1 MNRGQAY
8 TLEGIIGAI
17 VIASALVIG
26 LQAVDPAP
34 WTQTDPTNPEELR
47 TQSQD
52 LLDAASDTGALHTGI
67 RCSDD
72 GTPPSGDAFMDGT
85 GLANL
90 TANALATDNYRI
102 SVEYGDSTT
111 GDREAS
117 VVVAGRPGRT
127 SATVTRQVAIFDS
140 DAVLTYDGDECDQ
153 PTLDPETLGEST
165 AGFYID
171 DQHPGTELYAVV
183 TIRVV
188 VW

>member
-47 TQSQD
+47 SQSQD
-52 LLDAASDTGALHTGI
+52 LLDAASDSGALHTGI
-67 RCSDD
+67 RCSD
-72 GTPPSGDAFMDGT
+72 GAGPPSGEAFMEGT

-90 TANALATDNYRI
+90 TDNALATDNYRI
-102 SVEYGDSTT
+102 SVEYVDPST
-111 GDREAS
+111 GDRVES
-117 VVVAGRPGRT
+117 VLVAGQPGRT
-127 SATVTRQVAIFDS
+127 SATVTRQVAIFDT
-140 DAVLTYDGDECDQ
+140 DAELTYDGEECSR
-153 PTLDPETLGEST
+153 PTLEPQTIGES
-165 AGFYID
+165 GDFYIP
-171 DQHPGTELYAVV
+171 DQHSSDLYAVV
-183 TIRVV
+183 TVRVI

>member
-52 LLDAASDTGALHTGI
+52 LVDAASDSGALHTAI
-67 RCSDD
+67 RCSND
-72 GTPPSGDAFMDGT
+72 GTPPSSEAFMEGT

-102 SVEYGDSTT
+102 SVESVDPST
-111 GDREAS
+111 GDRQEW
-117 VVVAGRPGRT
+117 VIVAGQPGRT

-153 PTLDPETLGEST
+153 PTLDAGTLGDSGE
-165 AGFYID
+165 FYID
-171 DQHPGTELYAVV
+171 DHHSGVLYAVV
-183 TIRVV
+183 TVRVI

>member
-52 LLDAASDTGALHTGI
+52 LLDAASDTGALHTAI

-72 GTPPSGDAFMDGT
+72 GTPPSSEAFMEGT
-85 GLANL
+85 ALGNL
-90 TANALATDNYRI
+90 TANTLPTENYRI
-102 SVEYGDSTT
+102 SVEYVDSTT
-111 GDREAS
+111 GDREES

-140 DAVLTYDGDECDQ
+140 DAVLTYDGDECGQ
-153 PTLDPETLGEST
+153 PTLDPGTLGES
-165 AGFYID
+165 GDFYID
-171 DQHPGTELYAVV
+171 DQHPGAELYAVV
-183 TIRVV
+183 TVRVI

>member
-52 LLDAASDTGALHTGI
+52 LLDAASDSGALHTAI

-72 GTPPSGDAFMDGT
+72 GTPPSGEAFMEGT

-90 TANALATDNYRI
+90 TANTLPTENYRI
-102 SVEYGDSTT
+102 SVEYVDSN
-111 GDREAS
+111 GDRHES

-140 DAVLTYDGDECDQ
+140 DAVLTFDGDECDQ
-153 PTLDPETLGEST
+153 PTLDPETLGESAAT
-165 AGFYID
+165 DFYID
-171 DQHPGTELYAVV
+171 DQHPGSELYAVITV
-183 TIRVV
+183 RVI